1 MPRGGARP
9 GAGRPK
15 GVKEGDGRNRHEP
28 TENGRKSVEAM
39 AGFGIPEE
47 DIARVIGISAKTLR
61 EHYRDELDLGH
72 VKANTRVAQNL
83 FSIATGAGAGA
94 VTAAIFWLK
103 VRAGWSEYAPA
114 PVTTPRP
121 EALGKKEQAQVASE
135 EAGRGNEWGHLVH

>member
-9 GAGRPK
+9 GAGRKP
-15 GVKEGDGRNRHEP
+15 GIKEGDGYKRHEP
-28 TENGRKSVEAM
+28 TEAGRKSVEAM

-47 DIARVIGISAKTLR
+47 DIARVIGIGAKTLR
-61 EHYRDELDLGH
+61 AYYADELALGH

-83 FSIATGAGAGA
+83 FTIATGTGSGA

-121 EALGKKEQAQVASE
+121 EPLGKKEQAQVASE

>member
-47 DIARVIGISAKTLR
+47 DIARVIGVSAKTLR
-61 EHYRDELDLGH
+61 EHYREELDLGH

-83 FSIATGAGAGA
+83 FNIATGSGAGA

-103 VRAGWSEYAPA
+103 VRAGWSEYAPK
-114 PVTTPRP
+114 PRAEEP
-121 EALGKKEQAQVASE
+121 LGKKEAAE
-135 EAGRGNEWGHLVH
+135 RNALTAGDGNEWGRLVN

>member
-1 MPRGGARP
+1 MPRGGVRP

-15 GVKEGDGRNRHEP
+15 GRKEGNGFKAHEP
-28 TENGRKSVEAM
+28 TEIGRKSVEEM
-39 AGFGIPEE
+39 AGFGIPQ
-47 DIARVIGISAKTLR
+47 DNIARVIGISPDTLR
-61 EHYRDELDLGH
+61 KHYRDELDLGH

-83 FSIATGAGAGA
+83 FSIATGDGRQA
-94 VTAAIFWLK
+94 VTAAIFWLR

-121 EALGKKEQAQVASE
+121 EALGKKEQALVASE